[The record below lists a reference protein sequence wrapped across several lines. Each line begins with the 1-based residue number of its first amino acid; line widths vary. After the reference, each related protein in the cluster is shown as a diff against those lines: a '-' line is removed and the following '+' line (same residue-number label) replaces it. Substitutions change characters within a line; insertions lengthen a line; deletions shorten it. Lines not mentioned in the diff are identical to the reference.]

1 MSAWQDQTEHEQME
15 QIRRTV
21 QNKKMPQVSYTDDIM
36 KRLEEM
42 DMVSRKLTHKKAHG
56 PKEWL
61 SVRLLRQFWEDW
73 CWEAVL
79 CLRLWPKR

>member
-36 KRLEEM
+36 KRLGEM
-42 DMVSRKLTHKKAHG
+42 DGGAGS
-56 PKEWL
+56 
-61 SVRLLRQFWEDW
+61 
-73 CWEAVL
+73 
-79 CLRLWPKR
+79 